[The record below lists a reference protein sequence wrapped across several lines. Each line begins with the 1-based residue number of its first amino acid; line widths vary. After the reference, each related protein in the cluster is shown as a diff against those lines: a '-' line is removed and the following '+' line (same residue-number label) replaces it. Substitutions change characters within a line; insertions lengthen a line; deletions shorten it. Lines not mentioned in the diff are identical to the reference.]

1 MHDPVT
7 KFNQIIRYL
16 TFFLLC
22 CCSYLSLS
30 AQHAIKGTVYQKD
43 TRRTLSGATI
53 LLYDEKARIKAQTI
67 SNEQGNF
74 LINNV
79 PVGFYR
85 LLVSFMG
92 NRTEMIP
99 VEITARTNTLT
110 FNYIQL
116 SPSISLS
123 RVEVKADRPLMAIRK
138 DTVEFSAGDLPTLPN
153 ANMQNLIEKIPGLTI
168 DDNGNLSYLGSP
180 IKELFIDG
188 RSVLQNM
195 NSAKRLMEILKAD
208 LADKIQIS
216 DKKNLSGLTEPGRNE
231 KVLNIVVKA
240 EMRKGVR
247 GTVTGGYG
255 THDRYNA
262 NTTFNMFRKKNTM
275 LGDVLANNNNTLS
288 DAGTNPSVNFLGNNQ
303 QGINKL
309 LNIGTYITM
318 EVNKKIK
325 LTVNLKHQEQDI
337 ITNELQQRENI
348 FQDSSTFYHSNNL
361 RHQNIKHTGGN
372 FFLDIQPDINNKITV
387 STTVD
392 REKQEQ
398 HNTRSYSTTGSRMNT
413 LNSGTLSNNDSAI
426 SKTLETMVDYSH
438 KFGRTGRVLAFHGE
452 LNKNW
457 IYSYQL
463 NINNNNVF
471 SPFTTA
477 DSLNQKVSPKNDIT
491 QLALGASYSEPIDRN
506 WMASVNYTL
515 RDYNTNNRQN
525 TSDFSNIIH
534 GYVPNDSLT
543 YCFNSKVINH
553 LVKPSLTYNKGK
565 LMVIG
570 AVGLSLNNM
579 NSDNFSSHQ
588 KFTNQTTYVDH
599 ALTAVVK
606 IDPYKTLTINYG
618 GMTAPVDPKQLWP
631 VSNNS
636 NPLYVQLGNPDLINS
651 FISSLIVSYFS
662 NGIRGNVFGNI
673 MQVKHIKNDFSTA
686 VFTDS
691 IGRQVTMPINVSG
704 NWDATNTMIFG
715 YRLKKPG
722 LTINYRNSFDYARST
737 TKINSL
743 DNITKK
749 LSILQALT
757 TSFTLKKTIEIGVK
771 AIIDYKGNLYS
782 LQGDYYNDY
791 IQYSLG
797 LNVNAWLPLDFNI
810 GTNVNYT
817 NNTEARAHFT
827 LFNGWLGRS
836 FLHNKSLL
844 AKFFAFDLLHQNKSI
859 QAYYGNT
866 YRETLQTTN
875 LSQYFMFSL
884 SYTYGRKGS
893 KNTLPQKSR

>member
-1 MHDPVT
+1 MRDPVT

-16 TFFLLC
+16 IFFPLC
-22 CCSYLSLS
+22 CCFYLPLS

-43 TRRTLSGATI
+43 TRTTLSGATI

-67 SNEQGNF
+67 SDEHGNF

-79 PVGFYR
+79 PIGFYR

-99 VEITARTNTLT
+99 VEITTRTRTLA
-110 FNYIQL
+110 FNFIQL

-138 DTVEFSAGDLPTLPN
+138 DTIEFSASDLPTLPN
-153 ANMQNLIEKIPGLTI
+153 ANMHNLIEKIPGLTM
-168 DDNGNLSYLGSP
+168 DENGNLSYLGSP

-216 DKKNLSGLTEPGRNE
+216 DKKNLSGMTEPGRNE
-231 KVLNIVVKA
+231 KVLNIIVKA

-247 GTVTGGYG
+247 GSVAGGYG

-262 NTTFNMFRKKNTM
+262 NTTFNMFRKKITV
-275 LGDVLANNNNTLS
+275 LGDILANNNNTLS
-288 DAGTNPSVNFLGNNQ
+288 DANTNYSVNFLGNNQ
-303 QGINKL
+303 QGINKI
-309 LNIGTYITM
+309 LNIGTFTTM

-325 LTVNLKHQEQDI
+325 LAVNLKHQEQDI
-337 ITNELQQRENI
+337 TANELQQRENI

-361 RHQNIKHTGGN
+361 KHQNFKRTGGN
-372 FFLDIQPDINNKITV
+372 FFLDIQPDVNNKITITAIV
-387 STTVD
+387 E
-392 REKQEQ
+392 RERQEQ
-398 HNTRSYSTTGSRMNT
+398 HNTRSYNTTGSRMNT
-413 LNSGTLSNNDSAI
+413 LNAGTLSNNDSAI
-426 SKTLETMVDYSH
+426 NKTLETMVDYSH

-452 LNKNW
+452 FRQSWL
-457 IYSYQL
+457 YSYQL
-463 NINNNNVF
+463 NINNNNIF
-471 SPFTTA
+471 SPFTAA
-477 DSLNQKVSPKNDIT
+477 DSLNQKVSPKNDII
-491 QLALGASYSEPIDRN
+491 QLVLGASYSEPIGKN
-506 WMASVNYTL
+506 WMASVNYVL

-525 TSDFSNIIH
+525 TSDFSDIIH
-534 GYVPNDSLT
+534 GYLRNDSLT
-543 YCFNSKVINH
+543 YCFNSKVTNH

-570 AVGLSLNNM
+570 AAGLSLNNM
-579 NSDNFSSHQ
+579 NSDNFTSHQ

-606 IDPYKTLTINYG
+606 IDPYKTLNVSYS
-618 GMTAPVDPKQLWP
+618 GMTIPVEPKQLWP
-631 VSNNS
+631 INNNS

-651 FISSLIVSYFS
+651 FINSLLFSYFS
-662 NGIRGNVFGNI
+662 NSIRGEVFADAMEIRHYRNA
-673 MQVKHIKNDFSTA
+673 FSTT

-691 IGRQVTMPINVSG
+691 IGRQVSMPINVSG
-704 NWDATNTMIFG
+704 NWGALNNIIFG
-715 YRLKKPG
+715 WRLKKPG
-722 LTINYRNSFDYARST
+722 LTINYSNAFDYSRAM
-737 TKINSL
+737 TKFNNL
-743 DNITKK
+743 DNVSKK
-749 LSILQALT
+749 FSFLQSVGV
-757 TSFTLKKTIEIGVK
+757 SFTWKKMLEISGK
-771 AIIDYKGNLYS
+771 AIMDYKGNMYS
-782 LQGDYYNDY
+782 LQNNDYNDY
-791 IQYSLG
+791 IQYTMG

-827 LFNGWLGRS
+827 LFNGWVGRS

-866 YRETLQTTN
+866 FRETLQTTN

-884 SYTYGRKGS
+884 SYSYGRKGS
-893 KNTLPQKSR
+893 KNPLPQIPR